1 MADNKKHKPN
11 KIIDAEDS
19 QPIYENENEKLE
31 IHFQQV
37 FYKDLSSSLPSLFEQ
52 LQAKDR
58 QIEELNKTI
67 NKLLNKNDNLENKLL
82 VPQTKALSEGVIGD
96 DSPFSEE
103 QKKTNEGLIF
113 GPKPLLILLGLL
125 IFLVLSLKAFDYFAA
140 PSYQDSWAFL
150 SEYQKQQYNHH
161 ELIAGY
167 ESKLE
172 LLTQEKGKKQQEIDQ
187 MTGTIDTL
195 SRSIAVLSLQL
206 GKEEQRS
213 ETIDVLSKQLEQ
225 KDAEL
230 LAMNTVVDSL
240 ESVVKQSRIAITK
253 LEDGNK
259 LLRAI
264 NDLKQENTAAQNQ
277 QMPRMMYILMLILTV
292 AVGFVIFDRN
302 RT

>member
-1 MADNKKHKPN
+1 MEDNKKNKPN
-11 KIIDAEDS
+11 KIIDSQDS
-19 QPIYENENEKLE
+19 QPIYENDSEKLE

-67 NKLLNKNDNLENKLL
+67 NKLLTKNDSLENKLL
-82 VPQTKALSEGVIGD
+82 IPESRALVDGKSD
-96 DSPFSEE
+96 DIPFAE
-103 QKKTNEGLIF
+103 KKKGASDWLTF
-113 GPKPLLILLGLL
+113 GPKPFLILLGLL

-140 PSYQDSWAFL
+140 PSYQDSWNFL

-161 ELIAGY
+161 ELVAGY

-230 LAMNTVVDSL
+230 LDMNIAIDSL
-240 ESVVKQSRIAITK
+240 EGVVKSGQMAIAK

-264 NDLKQENTAAQNQ
+264 NDLKQENVNPNPNV
-277 QMPRMMYILMLILTV
+277 PRMLYILMLILTL
-292 AVGFVIFDRN
+292 AVGFVIFDKN
-302 RT
+302 KT

>member
-1 MADNKKHKPN
+1 MEDNKKHRSK
-11 KIIDAEDS
+11 KTIDS
-19 QPIYENENEKLE
+19 QTSEPIYENENEKLE

-67 NKLLNKNDNLENKLL
+67 NKLLNKNDTLENKLL
-82 VPQTKALSEGVIGD
+82 VPQTKALSDGSSGIM
-96 DSPFSEE
+96 PPIEE
-103 QKKTNEGLIF
+103 SKKVNDWLTF
-113 GPKPLLILLGLL
+113 GPKPFLILLGLL

-140 PSYQDSWAFL
+140 PSYQDSWNFL

-161 ELIAGY
+161 ELVAGY

-172 LLTQEKGKKQQEIDQ
+172 LLTQEKGKKQQEIEQ
-187 MTGTIDTL
+187 MSGTIDTL

-213 ETIDVLSKQLEQ
+213 ETIDVLTKQLEQ

-230 LAMNTVVDSL
+230 LAMNMVVDSL
-240 ESVVKQSRIAITK
+240 ESVVKKSEMSIAK

-264 NDLKQENTAAQNQ
+264 NDLKQENIQHSNTNA
-277 QMPRMMYILMLILTV
+277 PRMLYILMLILTV

-302 RT
+302 KT